1 MKGYYYNQ
9 ICSNHSFFVGAWQGQ
24 TLKKGKKMDYT
35 KFIRTMQN
43 KVKENLCS
51 DVTVEIHSTVKN
63 NGTIRTGLIFNQPGV
78 NVSPTIYLEEFYD
91 QYLQGESV
99 NDLVLSIQEI
109 YEKVKVKK
117 SFPYNNILDYSKMKD
132 RIVYKVI
139 RRESN
144 EELLKQIP
152 YENFLDLAIVFY
164 ALLETTEFGTATLLI
179 RNEHLRGWQISKK
192 EIIEAAR
199 ENTPKLLPIEV
210 GMLTEYMYI
219 VTNSMRSFGA
229 AVMTYDGV
237 LKQIRAM
244 LGENFYVLPSSVHE
258 IILVPES
265 YGMERSHLQEMVK
278 EINRTEVENEE
289 ILSDNVYYYSGKEE
303 RLLY

>member
-1 MKGYYYNQ
+1 
-9 ICSNHSFFVGAWQGQ
+9 
-24 TLKKGKKMDYT
+24 MDYT

>member
-1 MKGYYYNQ
+1 
-9 ICSNHSFFVGAWQGQ
+9 
-24 TLKKGKKMDYT
+24 MDYT

-99 NDLVLSIQEI
+99 NSLVQSIQEI

-117 SFPYNNILDYSKMKD
+117 SFPYNNILDYQKMKD

-144 EELLKQIP
+144 EELLREIP

-192 EIIEAAR
+192 DIIEAAR
-199 ENTPKLLPIEV
+199 ENTPRLLPIEV
-210 GMLTEYMYI
+210 GMLTDYMYI

-229 AVMTYDGV
+229 AVMIYDGV

-258 IILVPES
+258 IILIPES